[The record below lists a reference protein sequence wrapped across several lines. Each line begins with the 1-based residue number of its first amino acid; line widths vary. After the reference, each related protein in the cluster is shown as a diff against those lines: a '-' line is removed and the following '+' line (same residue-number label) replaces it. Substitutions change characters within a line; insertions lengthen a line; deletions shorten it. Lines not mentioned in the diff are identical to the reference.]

1 MTAASLAPAS
11 HSGRPVSHLRRS
23 VSHLWLSAALQGDLF
38 WDMPALRGAVAR

>member
-11 HSGRPVSHLRRS
+11 HSGRS

-38 WDMPALRGAVAR
+38 WDMPPLRGAVAR